1 MRRAAARGHAK
12 VSGNCKADFFDGMG
26 KNTESI
32 EAFCCGPTKA
42 GKVSGNDVAKAMHDN
57 DINIET
63 RSGPLF
69 QGPPDTLGYD
79 AIWTPGP
86 GGNQIK
92 VAGTSITMLTLDD
105 SSDVQQRNT
114 FFHENIHKLRGMWS
128 QQPFH
133 QFSFEAAVYA
143 IMQSTEGGRRTHM
156 SSMLRRQLTYV
167 ERVTKV
173 STALVFLFFT
183 CQLTGCK
190 KDELDAQRLT
200 WGDSLIDVMTVMN
213 AYQLSLETM
222 PDAVSDKPE
231 SDEICDPAG
240 SAESHA
246 DVIKALDKLAADA
259 PAQGFSKEVV
269 EKLEHIKSEWQLL
282 RTRQEEKMVKLS

>member
-1 MRRAAARGHAK
+1 
-12 VSGNCKADFFDGMG
+12 
-26 KNTESI
+26 
-32 EAFCCGPTKA
+32 
-42 GKVSGNDVAKAMHDN
+42 
-57 DINIET
+57 
-63 RSGPLF
+63 
-69 QGPPDTLGYD
+69 
-79 AIWTPGP
+79 
-86 GGNQIK
+86 
-92 VAGTSITMLTLDD
+92 
-105 SSDVQQRNT
+105 
-114 FFHENIHKLRGMWS
+114 
-128 QQPFH
+128 
-133 QFSFEAAVYA
+133 
-143 IMQSTEGGRRTHM
+143 M
-156 SSMLRRQLTYV
+156 SSILHRQLTCV
-167 ERVTKV
+167 ERVTRV

-269 EKLEHIKSEWQLL
+269 AKLEHIKSEWQLL
-282 RTRQEEKMVKLS
+282 RTRQEQRWSSLADGERLDPWRRCLRPSDVASTRVPIDRDISDILKALLRTGSSHG